1 MLIRD
6 PRPISLLTGESAI
19 NAISKLSTNKIDL
32 NSENEKDRVVICD
45 PNGRVVDA
53 PYVVWDENGVILLH
67 CTTKTPDYLSAVA
80 RTLSKNSGHV
90 MDATGAIERYICLEK
105 KLPPS
110 TGLSVHGLGVSG
122 SYSIV
127 LNPQNHEKYQVVD
140 LSADLL
146 IEIGGLTESHLN
158 GNHLP
163 HHIGLLDYVRLD
175 NGCYP
180 GQEIHARM
188 DSRNPS
194 SKKLIRID
202 LQYLGEIKS
211 LEIQGHN
218 CKLIPGRTE
227 NYAHGIIHQDLLD
240 GEYETDLGIV
250 KTITVNTAL

>member
-6 PRPISLLTGESAI
+6 PRPISLLTGESAT
-19 NAISKLSTNKIDL
+19 NAISKLSTNKIAL
-32 NSENEKDRVVICD
+32 NSVNEKDRVVICD

-67 CTTKTPDYLSAVA
+67 CTTETPDYLSAVA
-80 RTLSKNSGHV
+80 RALSKNSGHV

-110 TGLSVHGLGVSG
+110 AGLSVHGLGVSG

-127 LNPQNHEKYQVVD
+127 LNPQNHENYQIVD

-163 HHIGLLDYVRLD
+163 HHIGLLKYVRLD

-227 NYAHGIIHQDLLD
+227 NYAHGIIHQDLPD